1 MLIAPYITVNLNPEA
16 NIKNEYIGETGS
28 IAVHSFLITL
38 PRVHREMH
46 SIEYNAALFFSD

>member
-38 PRVHREMH
+38 PRVRREMH